1 MRKYPH
7 MGSQNKSAKLS
18 ALSRREREI
27 MDIVYAAG
35 QATAQDIM
43 DAMEA
48 PPTYSSVRS
57 ALRLLEMKGHLRHR
71 REGLK
76 YVFAPTIPREQTAR
90 SALRQLAATFFN
102 NSAGALLAALLDL
115 HDTKLSRAELGELER
130 MIRAAKESKQK

>member
-1 MRKYPH
+1 
-7 MGSQNKSAKLS
+7 
-18 ALSRREREI
+18 

-90 SALRQLAATFFN
+90 SALRQLAATFFD

-130 MIRAAKESKQK
+130 MIREAKESKQK